1 MVGAQRGAGGKHW
14 AHDRLALDCV
24 LHGSTAQGAATR
36 QLLLQ
41 AATQPR
47 ATTRRILEPFM
58 KNPAKETAE
67 QRGTNPGGTRRACK
81 RPSTGTSARPKRR
94 QQVTTKPKSKAKRR
108 SKSPPKRTPKP
119 TPPSSSSSSS
129 SSTSTV
135 TKKRKLQGAFS
146 VPAPTTPRAK
156 LAPVS
161 ATPTPTGS
169 GLSASAPK
177 QRGRELTQEEI
188 AQLARTTGERESDE
202 AFWDIMGFDVT
213 NQNQQ
218 TKQKEPGDRQ
228 GRHQPK
234 YFKGKDPRQAGAA
247 PAAPAHPGAH
257 ASPSSSSSC
266 RAATF
271 QSTGSGTG
279 NAKASVLREGDQSGT
294 TKTRM
299 GLGGHQTF

>member
-1 MVGAQRGAGGKHW
+1 MPTLYGSGAGGKHW
-14 AHDRLALDCV
+14 AHDRLALRHMGV
-24 LHGSTAQGAATR
+24 
-36 QLLLQ
+36 
-41 AATQPR
+41 QPKEQR
-47 ATTRRILEPFM
+47 PVNSSCKRR
-58 KNPAKETAE
+58 PAKCYHPGHPRTFHEEPGQTE

-81 RPSTGTSARPKRR
+81 RPSTGTSSRPKRR

-108 SKSPPKRTPKP
+108 SKSPP
-119 TPPSSSSSSS
+119 SS

-135 TKKRKLQGAFS
+135 TKKRKGAPS

-156 LAPVS
+156 LAPIS
-161 ATPTPTGS
+161 ATPTATGS
-169 GLSASAPK
+169 GLSASGPK

-234 YFKGKDPRQAGAA
+234 YFNGKD
-247 PAAPAHPGAH
+247 
-257 ASPSSSSSC
+257 
-266 RAATF
+266 
-271 QSTGSGTG
+271 
-279 NAKASVLREGDQSGT
+279 KREQ
-294 TKTRM
+294 
-299 GLGGHQTF
+299 L